1 MVGYLAV
8 IAHKHLISVTYL
20 RTARRVRRVLTLR
33 RRVLRRPLTHT
44 DFPTKRFNGLFICSN
59 IRVILC
65 LPYSIGVIGRM
76 SVLYFAL
83 AIYIVGVALMLYI
96 RPSTMFHPDNGTWK
110 EFGLD
115 NGPRSTVFPF
125 WMFTIVWA
133 FMSYAI
139 ATIGNVF
146 IANVVLR
153 SAPGESDVAIPISE
167 LAYEEP
173 APRVRAPRAPRM
185 PKLLPPAP
193 MPTPAVAAPSPMEL
207 SNIAPVAPEPVKLP
221 GYYFVEPQASGIPRF
236 VYFGHEPPSFE
247 NLVAHS

>member
-1 MVGYLAV
+1 
-8 IAHKHLISVTYL
+8 
-20 RTARRVRRVLTLR
+20 
-33 RRVLRRPLTHT
+33 
-44 DFPTKRFNGLFICSN
+44 
-59 IRVILC
+59 
-65 LPYSIGVIGRM
+65 M

-83 AIYIVGVALMLYI
+83 AIYIVGVAVILYV

-115 NGPRSTVFPF
+115 NSTRSTVFPF

-153 SAPGESDVAIPISE
+153 SAPGDFEDTSSVAIPISE
-167 LAYEEP
+167 AQYHEP
-173 APRVRAPRAPRM
+173 AAPRVRAPRAPRM
-185 PKLLPPAP
+185 PKLLPAPAPAAAPIPSPMELPNMAPAPAPAP
-193 MPTPAVAAPSPMEL
+193 MPT
-207 SNIAPVAPEPVKLP
+207 PEPVKLP

-247 NLVAHS
+247 NLIAHS